1 MLACS
6 WVVMV
11 VLAAPPSKG
20 AAAVASADGIG
31 MDLRDVKVDETG
43 AMTAKVLDADGTPLR
58 GQLAVSGGPGGAEKL
73 FSAFPKV
80 DTRLPVGKYVAVAS
94 APGHLSQG
102 RPFKV
107 GASGTAALELRLRAA
122 PDAPRVGLARKRVR
136 LTEPVAFEPGG
147 PHVTEGSF
155 PLLDEVVDLLLGN
168 PGVKLRIEGR
178 TGDAVSAERNASL
191 GRARAND
198 VMRYF
203 IEHGVAAG
211 RLSAFGSALEKN
223 DDPAPGDDE
232 RMSPLVLQVVGEN

>member
-6 WVVMV
+6 WVVMT
-11 VLAAPPSKG
+11 VLAAP
-20 AAAVASADGIG
+20 ADGVG

-43 AMTAKVLDADGTPLR
+43 AMTAKVLDTDGTPLR
-58 GQLAVSGGPGGAEKL
+58 GQLAVSGGPGSAEKL

-102 RPFKV
+102 HVFKV
-107 GASGTAALELRLRAA
+107 GTAGTASFEVRLRPA
-122 PDAPRVGLARKRVR
+122 PDAPRVGLARKRVH
-136 LTEPVAFEPGG
+136 LAEPVSFEPGS
-147 PHVTEGSF
+147 PRVAEVSF

-168 PGVKLRIEGR
+168 PAVKIRIEGR
-178 TGDAVSAERNASL
+178 TGDAVSAERNAAL

-203 IEHGVAAG
+203 IDHGVAAV
-211 RLSAFGSALEKN
+211 RLSAVGAALERG
-223 DDPAPGDDE
+223 DQAPPAEDE
-232 RMSPLVLQVVGEN
+232 PSSQLLLQVVTES